1 MNDLIVSLAKLTI
14 GFVGILGPVVLLLM
28 IMNNRDRR
36 ESMLF
41 ATVLLELNRPHLRGL
56 FTVKIK
62 SRPLWADTV
71 VVDLL
76 NCSREQVWNVIEIL
90 SAKLPTHA
98 RLEVN
103 GITDCRVQSTWKL
116 IVMRT
121 QDFVSYC
128 PL

>member
-71 VVDLL
+71 VVDLW

>member
-71 VVDLL
+71 VVELW

>member
-14 GFVGILGPVVLLLM
+14 GFLGILGPVVLLLM

-71 VVDLL
+71 VVDLW

>member
-41 ATVLLELNRPHLRGL
+41 ATLLLELNRPHLRGL

-103 GITDCRVQSTWKL
+103 GITDCRVQSTWNL
-116 IVMRT
+116 TVMRT
-121 QDFVSYC
+121 HHFVSYC